1 MFCTYDAVVGVHSAF
16 LPFFFFSNCSF
27 ILLLRYSDHLTV
39 SVFHIG

>member
-16 LPFFFFSNCSF
+16 LPFFFSNCSF
-27 ILLLRYSDHLTV
+27 ILLLRYFDHLTV